1 MEIFAGDVRG
11 SSSGTG
17 VILIGFVAAFISG
30 YLACRWMITLVKK
43 SKLIWFS
50 IYCAVVGIIS
60 ILLG

>member
-1 MEIFAGDVRG
+1 
-11 SSSGTG
+11 
-17 VILIGFVAAFISG
+17 VAAFISG